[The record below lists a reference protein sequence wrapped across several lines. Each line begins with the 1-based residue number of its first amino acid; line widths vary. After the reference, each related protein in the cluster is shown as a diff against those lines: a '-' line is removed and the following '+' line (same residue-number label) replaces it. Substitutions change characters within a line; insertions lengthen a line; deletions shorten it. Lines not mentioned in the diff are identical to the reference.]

1 MAAFS
6 NQAMKLEDAKMR
18 ARGAMR
24 REDPAYADYNKW
36 VGEQMESL
44 PVSGQERPIEKA
56 SAAHQTAAALG
67 AFMFRDS
74 QDQQQNLDR
83 NFVNL
88 QAQLTDKKA
97 RTLESDER
105 LKTIEYNI
113 GRREDEQDDKVRD
126 AQLGINQA
134 QLGLSARRENRAD
147 SAEARAARRGEREE
161 LDWLYPPLPK
171 EAPDPEYDLAYAQSQ
186 RRLKDLIPTRNAKGE
201 LRDPREAIKALIG
214 QDPETWGKPNAFDGL
229 YGEGAIS
236 YGEEDYTDGLWQS
249 VFGTN
254 PADVDE
260 IHISPEALDLMPD
273 PESVRQ
279 ARQLTLEERIES
291 DYKNGLI
298 DREEARRRHR
308 VRVNGISAQ

>member
-1 MAAFS
+1 
-6 NQAMKLEDAKMR
+6 MKLEDAKMR

-36 VGEQMESL
+36 VGEQMDSL

-134 QLGLSARRENRAD
+134 QLGLSARRANRAD
-147 SAEARAARRGEREE
+147 SAEARAARGAERDE

-171 EAPDPEYDLAYAQSQ
+171 GLSDPKYDLAYAQSQ
-186 RRLKDLIPTRNAKGE
+186 RRLKDLIPTRNGKGE
-201 LRDPREAIKALIG
+201 LQDQRQAIVDLIG
-214 QDPETWGKPNAFDGL
+214 QDPKTWGKPNAFDGL
-229 YGEGAIS
+229 YGEGAVE
-236 YGEEDYTDGLWQS
+236 YKEADYLDGLWS
-249 VFGTN
+249 TWPLSAN
-254 PADVDE
+254 PADLDE
-260 IHISPEALDLMPD
+260 ITIDKDALNLMPD

-279 ARQLTLEERIES
+279 AQQPTLEERIES
-291 DYKNGLI
+291 DYKNGI
-298 DREEARRRHR
+298 IGEEEAERRHR
-308 VRVNGISAQ
+308 IRINGISAQ